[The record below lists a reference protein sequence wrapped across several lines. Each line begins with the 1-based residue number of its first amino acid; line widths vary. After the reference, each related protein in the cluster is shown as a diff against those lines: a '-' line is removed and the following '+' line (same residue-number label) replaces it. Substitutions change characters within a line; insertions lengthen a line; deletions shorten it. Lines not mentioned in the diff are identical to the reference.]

1 MKDFDKLFEILPIS
15 DFRDKILVLRLMF
28 LVGLKRIRVDWCSS
42 LDRLQ

>member
-15 DFRDKILVLRLMF
+15 DFRGKILVLRLMF
-28 LVGLKRIRVDWCSS
+28 LIEIKRIIVDWCSS